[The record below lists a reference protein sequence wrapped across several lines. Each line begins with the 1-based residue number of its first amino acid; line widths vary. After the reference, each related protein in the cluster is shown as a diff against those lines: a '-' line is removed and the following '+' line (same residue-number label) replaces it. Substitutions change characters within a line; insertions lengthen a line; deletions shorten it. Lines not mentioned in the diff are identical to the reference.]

1 MKEKIMFGL
10 VSIVIITLCIMGL
23 QAQDNQVRKNAIE
36 RCGGE
41 NNIVERHT
49 NQGDRYYTCKVEK

>member
-1 MKEKIMFGL
+1 MFGL
-10 VSIVIITLCIMGL
+10 VSIVIIALCVMGL

>member
-1 MKEKIMFGL
+1 MFGI
-10 VSIVIITLCIMGL
+10 VSVVIIALCVMGL

-36 RCGGE
+36 RCSGE
-41 NNIVERHT
+41 NNIVERYT